1 MGYVSGATA
10 TPLLL
15 LSGVIIW
22 AIWTVGAGKAGK
34 PARSFAASSGY
45 GTE

>member
-1 MGYVSGATA
+1 MGYISGATA

-15 LSGVIIW
+15 LSVVIIG

-34 PARSFAASSGY
+34 PARSLVAPSGY